1 MINENVINE
10 NEINENLDIEDLDL
24 DWTNELEKLI
34 KTEKSYDKFY
44 KEDITQININIFYIN
59 KQNEI
64 FKTKKEL
71 IHLQNPSFLL
81 REEIVGLIKRNNIF
95 DNKKYSLLSLLVCI
109 INIEPQNIYSF
120 LKSKH
125 PNIGQP
131 FLQSITNIDTIKLD
145 KSISIFNDLNEVII
159 LFHEDQIKYTDYK
172 KGSSTRTIN
181 NNNNNVTKRIFI
193 HNHHLSSSKKFTR
206 RKY

>member
-1 MINENVINE
+1 MSIDGSNE
-10 NEINENLDIEDLDL
+10 NEINENVDIEELDL
-24 DWTNELEKLI
+24 DWTNDLEKLI

-44 KEDITQININIFYIN
+44 KEDITQINVNIFYIN

-64 FKTKKEL
+64 FKTKKEY
-71 IHLQNPSFLL
+71 IHLQTPSFLL
-81 REEIVGLIKRNNIF
+81 REEIVGLVKRNNIYN
-95 DNKKYSLLSLLVCI
+95 DKKYSLLSLLVCI

-120 LKSKH
+120 LKSNH

-131 FLQSITNIDTIKLD
+131 FLQSITNIDTIKLN
-145 KSISIFNDLNEVII
+145 KSISIFKDLNEVII

-172 KGSSTRTIN
+172 KGSSASTN

-193 HNHHLSSSKKFTR
+193 HNHHLTSSSKKVTK

>member
-71 IHLQNPSFLL
+71 IHFLL